1 MIDEHEWKSVLQVAN
16 DGSFSA
22 AARHLFVSQPSLSQC
37 IKKIEAELGAKLFDR
52 SQAPL
57 KLTAAGEIYLKTAK
71 IFQHLQSEMVKQTT
85 DLQHLR
91 AGVLTIGSSR
101 TRSSCFL
108 RQPLVEFHRK
118 YPGVHLIVK
127 EYPVAKLKEEILN
140 GTVDFAL
147 LYEPLD
153 DSSYQKVPLVKEK
166 TLIAA
171 PRSQW
176 IEEEYGREQVV
187 PYPPI
192 SFARFHQE
200 PFICLQK
207 GRRMNEIYDSLCE
220 QTQSEPK
227 VVFEANSILDAAE
240 LCAEGMG
247 ATLVTDM
254 LADNWHWDKAP
265 FFFAI
270 EEEVEERQLVAAFGK
285 NQHLSEAAQKF
296 IELLRKE

>member
-57 KLTAAGEIYLKTAK
+57 KLTAAGEIYLKTVK

-140 GTVDFAL
+140 GSVDFAL
-147 LYEPLD
+147 LYESLD

-187 PYPPI
+187 PYPPV

-207 GRRMNEIYDSLCE
+207 GSRMNEIYDTLCE

-265 FFFAI
+265 FFFAN
-270 EEEVEERQLVAAFGK
+270 EEEG
-285 NQHLSEAAQKF
+285 
-296 IELLRKE
+296 